1 MNGMPISQK
10 ITVETA
16 RSQIRAAIAQGNIAA
31 AIDLLRQSGSDAA
44 AVLHDKFSA
53 SGQQRALGL
62 ISPEEW
68 GRAQT
73 QLCAAILELDGI
85 KAIDQA
91 KIFAVEDKMRLLHLL
106 EQRQTEQALAL
117 CADFGDDYL
126 LLQMQLNLAHNQLGK
141 SLMESEYWE
150 VTKSRI
156 NYILQEML
164 EILPGEKPAKQGWL
178 RKIRRLFGQVFLPY
192 RSK

>member
-1 MNGMPISQK
+1 MPIFQK

-16 RSQIRAAIAQGNIAA
+16 RSHIRAAIAQGNVAA

-44 AVLHDKFSA
+44 AVLQEKFSE

-68 GRAQT
+68 GRTQT
-73 QLCAAILELDGI
+73 QLCAAILELDWMKEYGAT
-85 KAIDQA
+85 KTLAA
-91 KIFAVEDKMRLLHLL
+91 EDKMQLLQLL
-106 EQRQTEQALAL
+106 GQRQTEQVLTR
-117 CADFGDDYL
+117 CAGLGDDYL
-126 LLQMQLNLAHNQLGK
+126 LLQMQLNLAHNQSGR

-164 EILPGEKPAKQGWL
+164 EVLPGEKPAKQGWL